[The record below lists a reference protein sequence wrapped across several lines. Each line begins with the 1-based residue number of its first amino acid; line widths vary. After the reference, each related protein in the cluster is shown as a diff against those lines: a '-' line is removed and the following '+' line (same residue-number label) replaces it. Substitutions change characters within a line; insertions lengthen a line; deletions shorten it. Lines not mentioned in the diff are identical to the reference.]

1 MACNPFHLPR
11 SIMGRAMATIET
23 VERAGFEASSDE
35 EIVERVKSGD
45 TALYEI
51 IMRRYNQRL
60 YRVARAILHDDAE
73 AEDVMQDAY
82 VRAYQ
87 HLDQFAGRAAFS
99 TWLTRIAVHEALSRL
114 RSRQRNQQ
122 LQMEDTGQD
131 GEPYMNVVETS
142 PDPEQSASRAEL
154 RQLLEEA
161 VLGLPEQ
168 YRTVIMLRDI
178 EGLSTAETA
187 AALELT
193 EDNVKVRLHRGR
205 AIARGWIFERVGAKA
220 KDAFPFMGERCD
232 RVVRSVLERLPAIS
246 AEHPSI
252 Q

>member
-1 MACNPFHLPR
+1 MM
-11 SIMGRAMATIET
+11 S
-23 VERAGFEASSDE
+23 VERTSSEASSDE
-35 EIVERVKSGD
+35 EIVNRVKAGD

-87 HLDQFAGRAAFS
+87 HLDQFEGRAAFS

-122 LQMEDTGQD
+122 LDETGPE

-142 PDPEQSASRAEL
+142 PSPEQNASRAEVGE
-154 RQLLEEA
+154 LLEDA
-161 VLGLPEQ
+161 VLGLPEH
-168 YRTVIMLRDI
+168 YRAVIMLRDV

-187 AALELT
+187 AALDLT
-193 EDNVKVRLHRGR
+193 EENVKVRLHRGR
-205 AIARGWIFERVGAKA
+205 AMARGWIVQRVGANA
-220 KDAFPFMGERCD
+220 KDAFPFMGIRCD
-232 RVVRSVLERLPAIS
+232 RVVKGVLRRL
-246 AEHPSI
+246 AELSGNSPPV